1 MITLL
6 LHLIELSA
14 GLSWLLVSTSVQ
26 RSEKTERIVIRK
38 TGSFF
43 STVKFCFDE
52 ITIKIDTWKISFSFK
67 NYR

>member
-38 TGSFF
+38 TGSLFF
-43 STVKFCFDE
+43 DSKVPF
-52 ITIKIDTWKISFSFK
+52 
-67 NYR
+67 